1 MGRIVATVDVQ
12 NVAEPRLSKKLDA
25 LVDTGASYLTLPRA
39 WKEQFGSFEAEE
51 VIELQTA
58 TQEPIKGTVCGPVRV
73 QVEGFRAIYNEV
85 LFIDMEPEDG
95 GFEPLLGYIALEQC
109 GAAVDLVGHRLLPVR
124 YMDAKGLR
132 SARPGGVSK
141 AVPSALEEHLHTQG
155 HARITVVS
163 TRTAHRF
170 HRASGRVE
178 TAAPHVESGLEGAPM
193 TKLFPPPART

>member
-58 TQEPIKGTVCGPVRV
+58 TQESIKSTVCGPVRV

-95 GFEPLLGYIALEQC
+95 EFEPLLGYIALEQC

-124 YMDAKGLR
+124 YMDAKVSAKR
-132 SARPGGVSK
+132 SRTPVLALPAQRRPVGVDRGMIIP
-141 AVPSALEEHLHTQG
+141 ADFFEPLADELLDE
-155 HARITVVS
+155 
-163 TRTAHRF
+163 F
-170 HRASGRVE
+170 
-178 TAAPHVESGLEGAPM
+178 ESGKE
-193 TKLFPPPART
+193 PA

>member
-58 TQEPIKGTVCGPVRV
+58 TQESIKGTVCGPVRV

-95 GFEPLLGYIALEQC
+95 EFEPLLGYIALEQC
-109 GAAVDLVGHRLLPVR
+109 GAAVDLVGHRLLPGTVHGR
-124 YMDAKGLR
+124 KGFR
-132 SARPGGVSK
+132 EKSASSGTRI
-141 AVPSALEEHLHTQG
+141 
-155 HARITVVS
+155 ARAAS
-163 TRTAHRF
+163 
-170 HRASGRVE
+170 SGRNRSRDDH
-178 TAAPHVESGLEGAPM
+178 PSRL
-193 TKLFPPPART
+193 L